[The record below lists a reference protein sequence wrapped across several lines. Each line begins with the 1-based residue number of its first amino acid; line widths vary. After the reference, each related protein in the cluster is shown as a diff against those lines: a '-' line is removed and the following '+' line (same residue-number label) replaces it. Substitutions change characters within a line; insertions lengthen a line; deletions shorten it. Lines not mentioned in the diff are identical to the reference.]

1 MEIGQL
7 KSIINQLDIT
17 DIYKLHHP
25 TVAKCT
31 FFSTSH
37 ETFNK
42 LRYTVNHKANFSK
55 FRNIEIIQYLLS
67 DNNGIELEIYNV
79 NITRK
84 SPIQT

>member
-1 MEIGQL
+1 MTCIAT
-7 KSIINQLDIT
+7 STTYT
-17 DIYKLHHP
+17 DIIDIHRLPHP
-25 TVAKCT
+25 VTVEYT
-31 FFSTSH
+31 FYFSTSH

-42 LRYTVNHKANFSK
+42 LGYTVNHKANFSK